1 LIGYNLIIKLNN
13 MKNKICPICAKNA
26 DSSKSVEWAKKPCD
40 DCTELMSKGFVLIG
54 AVEQKTVDV
63 TNPYRSGNVWCVDQ
77 SVADDLFA
85 PNPAPPSGV
94 SFIDINVAKELD
106 LPNINF
112 DA

>member
-1 LIGYNLIIKLNN
+1 
-13 MKNKICPICAKNA
+13 MENKICPICAKNA
-26 DSSKSVEWAKKPCD
+26 DSSKPVEWAKKPCD

-54 AVEQKTVDV
+54 AVETKTTDV
-63 TNPYRSGNVWCVDQ
+63 TSPYRSGNVWCVDQ
-77 SVADDLFA
+77 SVADTLFA